1 MFINR
6 RFRNY
11 EYFGRT
17 SKDSKFFQEG
27 EPCPSIGKFSNLQK
41 RSRCKALAPTDQYL
55 DKVHLEIV
63 FGDTISNLGYRY
75 AILLID
81 RATKYIRFYGV
92 KSLMFECIIK
102 ALKQFRADAGS
113 LSKQFRYD
121 YDQKLLGGNTCRW
134 VYCAESKIIGF
145 PSGHQSANGLAERA
159 WATF

>member
-41 RSRCKALAPTDQYL
+41 RSCCKALAPIDQYL
-55 DKVHLEIV
+55 NKVHLEIV
-63 FGDTISNLGYRY
+63 FGDTISNLSYRY
-75 AILLID
+75 AILLIN
-81 RATKYIRFYGV
+81 RANKYIRFFIV

-102 ALKQFRADAGS
+102 ALKHFRADSGS
-113 LSKQFRYD
+113 LSKKFCCD
-121 YDQKLLGGNTCRW
+121 CNQKLLGSNACHW
-134 VYCAESKIIGF
+134 VYCVESKIIGA
-145 PSGHQSANGLAERA
+145 PAGRQSTNGMAERA